1 MASKLNR
8 IGKDIMSAM
17 KKATEHGTSAYD
29 TTAEVRRIEGDIAW
43 VHIAGGVDE
52 TPVKLTVSAKAGD
65 SVQVRVGGGRAWI
78 TGNATSPP
86 TDDRKAN
93 IATEKAEIA
102 GKTATSAAELA
113 ESAMTDA
120 EKAQAAA
127 RIAEDS
133 AVIAKQ
139 SARNASEYATTALG
153 NLSTVQSVAE
163 TLTWITQHGT
173 MAITEDT
180 SVDMNHVYFVRDVDG
195 DYEVGNYRYSIV
207 AEPKDEDLSTYYEL
221 SIDESLNNYVGT
233 HLALT
238 GNGLYVLMDDSGY
251 KLRLTN
257 DGAYIEDPSGATVA
271 TYSTEA
277 VIGNL
282 NGYNYLRLTRNG
294 LTLTTD
300 GGQSA
305 AFEVVLYDD
314 TTTSAHTNFGHQFEV
329 YNGAYI
335 AGLDPR
341 IADGTITLS
350 LTMYNS
356 MDGQTY
362 TESKT
367 FTAGTVSQQTAFVY
381 NDPQKGEQKFI
392 VHYDGKYSITLI
404 CQYTYDSYT
413 LTVNGTATYNL
424 QTNRSTY
431 YTLGRRANGSN
442 NGQYS
447 VAEGY
452 NVTAS
457 GNNSH
462 AQNTGTVA
470 GYGSQTAIGQYN
482 DNKSTSA
489 LEIGNG
495 SPQAHSNAL
504 TVDWN
509 GNVVASG
516 GLTLNGD
523 ESVADWVTEQGTNG
537 SWKYRKWANGRFEA
551 ILHSSAGSTGSMT
564 QLGSSGIYYS
574 AVSAVTFP
582 SAIGIASIDYC
593 SAVCSP
599 PSNYFMMMITNRLS
613 TSSVYIGYLRFGSGS
628 AVTGVDYSVKIEGT
642 WA

>member
-221 SIDESLNNYVGT
+221 SIDE
-233 HLALT
+233 
-238 GNGLYVLMDDSGY
+238 
-251 KLRLTN
+251 
-257 DGAYIEDPSGATVA
+257 
-271 TYSTEA
+271 
-277 VIGNL
+277 
-282 NGYNYLRLTRNG
+282 
-294 LTLTTD
+294 
-300 GGQSA
+300 
-305 AFEVVLYDD
+305 
-314 TTTSAHTNFGHQFEV
+314 
-329 YNGAYI
+329 
-335 AGLDPR
+335 
-341 IADGTITLS
+341 
-350 LTMYNS
+350 
-356 MDGQTY
+356 
-362 TESKT
+362 
-367 FTAGTVSQQTAFVY
+367 
-381 NDPQKGEQKFI
+381 
-392 VHYDGKYSITLI
+392 
-404 CQYTYDSYT
+404 
-413 LTVNGTATYNL
+413 
-424 QTNRSTY
+424 
-431 YTLGRRANGSN
+431 
-442 NGQYS
+442 
-447 VAEGY
+447 
-452 NVTAS
+452 
-457 GNNSH
+457 
-462 AQNTGTVA
+462 
-470 GYGSQTAIGQYN
+470 
-482 DNKSTSA
+482 
-489 LEIGNG
+489 
-495 SPQAHSNAL
+495 
-504 TVDWN
+504 
-509 GNVVASG
+509 
-516 GLTLNGD
+516 
-523 ESVADWVTEQGTNG
+523 
-537 SWKYRKWANGRFEA
+537 
-551 ILHSSAGSTGSMT
+551 
-564 QLGSSGIYYS
+564 
-574 AVSAVTFP
+574 
-582 SAIGIASIDYC
+582 
-593 SAVCSP
+593 
-599 PSNYFMMMITNRLS
+599 
-613 TSSVYIGYLRFGSGS
+613 
-628 AVTGVDYSVKIEGT
+628 
-642 WA
+642 